1 MSTTARRFATLSTL
15 IPLALALQTLAA
27 TGAHADALHDSFDR
41 MRAHPATPM
50 SAVHP
55 AEPADPLRAALVE
68 PLRDAQVR
76 SAAHAPRADDDA
88 IVGAFARM
96 LAHEP
101 TPLTAAV
108 PAGTDPL
115 VAALIEPLRDGHRV
129 PAGPIYA
136 GIGWAPRR

>member
-15 IPLALALQTLAA
+15 IPLMLALQALAA
-27 TGAHADALHDSFDR
+27 SGARADAVHDSFDR
-41 MRAHPATPM
+41 MLAHPATPM
-50 SAVHP
+50 SAAHP

-76 SAAHAPRADDDA
+76 SVARAPRADDDA

-115 VAALIEPLRDGHRV
+115 VAALIEPLRDGHR
-129 PAGPIYA
+129 ATLGPIYA
-136 GIGWAPRR
+136 STGSATRR